1 MAKHKIIL
9 TRSEEEGAAWGQVL
23 THSGHTVNYLPVQTY
38 APMDPPDVHVAH
50 FHLVLFTSK
59 NAVTFFK
66 AAFPHA
72 RQYHVSCAA
81 VGRATARA
89 AEEAGFK
96 VDLVADQE
104 KAEGL
109 AREIGR
115 RYPPKAKLLL
125 PCSSIARDEL
135 PAALGKAGYS
145 VTVMPLYTPVSL
157 PPPEDL
163 NAVLAAATDILFFA
177 PSQVRAFFSWI
188 TETPAH
194 LTYWAIGATT
204 LKEMPPALQ
213 ARSLP
218 QPMPGELVR
227 LLRLAAAAE

>member
-9 TRSEEEGAAWGQVL
+9 TRSEEEGASWGQVL
-23 THSGHTVNYLPVQTY
+23 TRSGHTVHYLPVQTY
-38 APMDPPDVHVAH
+38 TALDPPVVHIAH
-50 FHLVLFTSK
+50 FHMVLFTSK
-59 NAVTFFK
+59 NAVAFFK

-115 RYPPKAKLLL
+115 RYPPKAKMLL

-135 PAALGKAGYS
+135 PVTLGKAGYG
-145 VTVMPLYTPVSL
+145 VTVLPLYSPESL
-157 PPPEDL
+157 PRPEDL
-163 NAVLAAATDILFFA
+163 DALLAESTDLLFFA

-188 TETPAH
+188 ADPPAH
-194 LTYWAIGATT
+194 LAYWAIGSTT
-204 LKEMPPALQ
+204 LKEMPPERTARAL
-213 ARSLP
+213 S
-218 QPMPGELVR
+218 QPTPGEFVR
-227 LLRLAAAAE
+227 LLRPPALSL